1 MIFTSRHAGPAAG
14 EAFPVRGFVVV
25 VSSHA
30 GPHPKEW
37 LTNSDLMDLE
47 TAEHEAAVWRRK
59 AAEQGS
65 ERKFEVCPV
74 IGGDQ

>member
-1 MIFTSRHAGPAAG
+1 MIFASRHTEPAAG
-14 EAFPVRGFVVV
+14 EALPVRGFVVV

-30 GPHPKEW
+30 GTHPKEW